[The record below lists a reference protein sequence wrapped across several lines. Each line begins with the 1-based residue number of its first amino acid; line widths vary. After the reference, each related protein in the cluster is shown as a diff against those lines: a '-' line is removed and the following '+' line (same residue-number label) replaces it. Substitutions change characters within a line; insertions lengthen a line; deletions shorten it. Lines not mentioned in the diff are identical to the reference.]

1 VGFRTGP
8 TGLGTSAARPFG
20 PASSESREAARVPTL
35 HCPPAVRDDPAL
47 AAVVNERLVAWA
59 GTVGIYPGQEEE
71 LRRTDF
77 GDFMML
83 CHPETD
89 DPDRLVAAGKCAL
102 AEWATDDHYCD
113 DESLGSSSPDL
124 GARLGVAA
132 TVLDPLSMPAG
143 YAARYEQ
150 EVCDDPVLVALQSGF
165 QHLRTYASWDQI
177 GRLHGE
183 ILHLFQGYGHEASWR
198 LTGRSPAVWE
208 YLAGRQNNSFRPCI
222 ALVDA
227 VAGYELPSAVYA
239 EPRVRRAFTVAGL
252 AATLV
257 NDMYS
262 LARSSR
268 IAAGDHSLPAAIAAE
283 EKCSLQEAMDKTAD
297 IHDELV
303 RTFENEAAALAA
315 ADPLLRRFFGGVW
328 AWLGGNRE
336 WHSRTARYQTS
347 NETPRNDAPRTDTAP
362 NEGAAR

>member
-1 VGFRTGP
+1 M
-8 TGLGTSAARPFG
+8 
-20 PASSESREAARVPTL
+20 
-35 HCPPAVRDDPAL
+35 RDDPEL

-59 GTVGIYPGQEEE
+59 GQVGIYPGKLEE
-71 LRRTDF
+71 LRQTDF

-113 DESLGSSSPDL
+113 DASMGSSSADL

-132 TVLDPLSMPAG
+132 TVLDPLAMPSG
-143 YAARYEQ
+143 YATRYER
-150 EVCDDPVLVALQSGF
+150 EVCDDPVLIALQSGF
-165 QHLRTYASWDQI
+165 EHLKHYTSWDQL

-198 LTGRSPAVWE
+198 LTGRMPPVWE
-208 YLAGRQNNSFRPCI
+208 YLAGRENNSFRPCI

-227 VAGYELPSAVYA
+227 VAGYELPSEVYA
-239 EPRVRRAFTVAGL
+239 EPRVRRAFTLAGL
-252 AATLV
+252 AATIV
-257 NDMYS
+257 NDLYS
-262 LARSSR
+262 LTRASR
-268 IAAGDHSLPAAIAAE
+268 IEGGDYSLPAAIAAE
-283 EKCSLQEAMDKTAD
+283 DGCPLDEAVRRTAA

-303 RTFENEAAALAA
+303 RTFETEAAALSASGPP
-315 ADPLLRRFFGGVW
+315 PLTRFFGGVW

-336 WHSRTARYQTS
+336 WHSRTARYHAS
-347 NETPRNDAPRTDTAP
+347 NDAS
-362 NEGAAR
+362 NKGASR